1 MLRHRTAEPIDPRGG
16 PPEPLRETPLGIG
29 FISLYRFFPKGGFPL
44 TVSKPRLRAV
54 SAGEKAVPVAPMTV
68 SEAADKGSTRD
79 LLVAM
84 RARIAKAV
92 GDADTP
98 ARDLAALTKRLVE
111 VVRDIEAIDA
121 RTEEAE
127 SHAHVEDGKFE
138 ASAI

>member
-1 MLRHRTAEPIDPRGG
+1 MSEIV
-16 PPEPLRETPLGIG
+16 
-29 FISLYRFFPKGGFPL
+29 K
-44 TVSKPRLRAV
+44 
-54 SAGEKAVPVAPMTV
+54 MTV
-68 SEAADKGSTRD
+68 VDAAEGGTTRD

-84 RARIAKAV
+84 RTRIAQAV

-127 SHAHVEDGKFE
+127 SHAEVSDGEFDPE
-138 ASAI
+138 SV